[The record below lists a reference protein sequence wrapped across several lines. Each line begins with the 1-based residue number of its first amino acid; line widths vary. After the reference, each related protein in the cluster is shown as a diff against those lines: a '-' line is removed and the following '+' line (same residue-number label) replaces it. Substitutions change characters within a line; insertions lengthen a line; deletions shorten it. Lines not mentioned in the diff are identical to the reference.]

1 MSPEEAR
8 CLIWNKRGGE
18 EFQAL
23 SPPAG
28 GWMLVEVFVFPSSW
42 STVAKIVGSRAS
54 LPGFKS
60 A

>member
-8 CLIWNKRGGE
+8 CLIWNKGGGE
-18 EFQAL
+18 EFQVL
-23 SPPAG
+23 GPPAG
-28 GWMLVEVFVFPSSW
+28 GWMLVEVFVLPSSG
-42 STVAKIVGSRAS
+42 STVAKIMSSRAS